1 MNWLRKVRRAWIA
14 VLTRLRPRKSTGRR
28 GSRSSS
34 SSDHVVGGGLLKL
47 QDDVEMCGYEDVR
60 IMWDILSKTESNYET
75 TSDCQPGKH
84 KLGQAASSC
93 ALSVFFGRSI
103 DTLPQPVPLVHY

>member
-14 VLTRLRPRKSTGRR
+14 VLTRFRPRKSTGRR
-28 GSRSSS
+28 RSRSSS
-34 SSDHVVGGGLLKL
+34 SDVVSGELLKL

-103 DTLPQPVPLVHY
+103 DALPQPVPLVHY